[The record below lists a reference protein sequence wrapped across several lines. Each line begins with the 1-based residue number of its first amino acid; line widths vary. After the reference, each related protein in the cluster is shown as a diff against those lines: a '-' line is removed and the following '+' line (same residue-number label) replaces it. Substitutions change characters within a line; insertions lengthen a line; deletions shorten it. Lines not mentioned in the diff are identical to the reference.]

1 MNRWYIKNDYTDY
14 GEQAQLAAEWLRARA
29 MAVYERIKAGA
40 TTLPGDLND
49 NGKLDIDDVTML
61 IDYLLSG
68 GSDINPIAADVDQSG
83 NVSIDDVTTLI
94 DLLLSG
100 SH

>member
-1 MNRWYIKNDYTDY
+1 
-14 GEQAQLAAEWLRARA
+14 
-29 MAVYERIKAGA
+29 
-40 TTLPGDLND
+40 
-49 NGKLDIDDVTML
+49 ML

-83 NVSIDDVTTLI
+83 KVSIDDVTTLI